1 MTNSRPIRAILW
13 RSAFTFILLTTT
25 HHARAAQLLQV
36 KGANALI
43 EFTSEET
50 LPSEGNQFYGL
61 VGGEKKAV
69 IEITKVKGH
78 RAIGRVIS
86 GTLDVDATLSPAP
99 TNQPPPPPS
108 TPTATKPASR
118 EKKRPAPP
126 SVAKGKKSRYHREA
140 TPFEQMTF
148 GALVG
153 YALDTQTV
161 TVSGQSLTM
170 TGAGMSL
177 SAFVDN
183 PISGPLG
190 LISRGGAEQFSVKG
204 SKSGANV
211 KTDLLYFTLDLL
223 LRYDFM
229 EGVFVPQAYG
239 GISIHVPVGKSSDV
253 LDTNQISTTTVFPIG
268 IGAKYALSGTW
279 YLTGS
284 AEYVYF
290 MPSSQVTTSA
300 IAVRAGGGLSF

>member
-1 MTNSRPIRAILW
+1 MTNSRPARAILW
-13 RSAFTFILLTTT
+13 RSAFAFTLLTTA

-43 EFTSEET
+43 EFTNEET
-50 LPSEGNQFYGL
+50 LPSEGSQFYGF

-78 RAIGRVIS
+78 RAVGRVIS
-86 GTLDVDATLSPAP
+86 GTLDVDATLSPAASAA
-99 TNQPPPPPS
+99 N
-108 TPTATKPASR
+108 KPAPR
-118 EKKRPAPP
+118 EKKRPTPAPP
-126 SVAKGKKSRYHREA
+126 PKGKKKSRYHREA

-148 GALVG
+148 GALAG
-153 YALDTQTV
+153 YALDTQAV

-190 LISRGGAEQFSVKG
+190 LITRGGVEQFSVKG

-229 EGVFVPQAYG
+229 EGVFVPQAFG
-239 GISIHVPVGKSSDV
+239 GISIHVPVAKSSDV

-284 AEYVYF
+284 TEYVYF